1 MFPDPKT
8 ARRCL
13 LQPTYAWHNDHLKAG
28 GAMGEF
34 ETSVII
40 PIPKIAGIDLSITN
54 DVVLVWMAG
63 LLTLLV
69 LLPVCRRR
77 APIAHGFYQNLM
89 EGLIEFVEREVVVEG
104 LGSAGRIWA
113 PFLLTM
119 FFFIL
124 CANLLGLV
132 PVPSVFHAVTA
143 NINVTAALA
152 LIVFILTIGLK
163 IRRQGVLGL
172 LRGFMPQGVPWWM
185 AFLVVP
191 IEVLSWLARPLSLA
205 VRLFANMMAGHALI
219 FVFIGMAMGSA
230 WLLKA
235 LPLVGAIVMDVFELF
250 VAFVQ
255 AFIFTMLAGIYIKD
269 AIEEE
274 AH

>member
-1 MFPDPKT
+1 
-8 ARRCL
+8 
-13 LQPTYAWHNDHLKAG
+13 
-28 GAMGEF
+28 MGEI

-54 DVVLVWMAG
+54 DVVLVWLAG

-69 LLPVCRRR
+69 LLPVCRRQS
-77 APIAHGFYQNLM
+77 PIARGFYQNLM
-89 EGLIEFVEREVVVEG
+89 EGLIEFVEREVVAEG
-104 LGSAGRIWA
+104 LGTAGRIWA

-132 PVPSVFHAVTA
+132 PVPSIFHAVTA

-152 LIVFILTIGLK
+152 LIVFILTVSLK
-163 IRRQGVLGL
+163 IRRQGMLGL
-172 LRGFMPQGVPWWM
+172 LRGFLPQGVPWWM